1 MKKTDKKQEEEIVP
15 LPEQRQ
21 IEPNEETVEEK
32 AGEKEEEKVEEEKK
46 NETPR
51 QTFSQIVR
59 RFVLA
64 VLRLI
69 IIVAVI
75 GGCGAL
81 IFFGAPFL
89 YDNFFRP
96 VEQNASQMNDIALRQ
111 SQLEFQV
118 VDIQTRLATLE
129 AGQIT
134 QSGTLA
140 EIASG
145 LQTLEAGQT
154 AQSESLA
161 ALEARLQTLEGADAE
176 RNDALADLT
185 YQSDLLQA
193 MELLS
198 RARLFL
204 YQSNFGLARS
214 DVQAAR
220 NVLAEMQ
227 TAAPDSKQKDL
238 TEAIFRLDLALKN
251 LPDFPVAASDDLDIA
266 WQILLEGYPVAP
278 TATLTPFPTSTAAPI
293 PTTTA
298 TTGTPTP

>member
-1 MKKTDKKQEEEIVP
+1 MKKIDKKQEEEIVP
-15 LPEQRQ
+15 IPEERH
-21 IEPNEETVEEK
+21 IEPAEEMVEEK
-32 AGEKEEEKVEEEKK
+32 AEERDEEKVKEKKK

-51 QTFSQIVR
+51 QTFDQIVR

-81 IFFGAPFL
+81 IFYGAPFL
-89 YDNFFRP
+89 YDNFVQP

-111 SQLEFQV
+111 SQLEFQFM
-118 VDIQTRLATLE
+118 DLQTRLATLE
-129 AGQIT
+129 AGQT
-134 QSGTLA
+134 SQSDSLA
-140 EIASG
+140 EIVSG
-145 LQTLEAGQT
+145 IQTLEAGQT
-154 AQSESLA
+154 TQSESLA
-161 ALEARLQTLEGADAE
+161 ALDARLQTLEGADAE
-176 RNDALADLT
+176 RNESLTDLK
-185 YQSDLLQA
+185 YQTNLLQA

-204 YQSNFGLARS
+204 YQSNYGLARS

-220 NVLAEMQ
+220 DVLAEMQ
-227 TAAPDSKQKDL
+227 AAAPESKQQDL
-238 TEAIFRLDLALKN
+238 TEATFRLDLALKN

-266 WQILLEGYPVAP
+266 WQILLQGYPIAP

-293 PTTTA
+293 PTI
-298 TTGTPTP
+298 TGTPTP

>member
-1 MKKTDKKQEEEIVP
+1 MKKADKKKEEEIVP
-15 LPEQRQ
+15 VPEERQ
-21 IEPNEETVEEK
+21 IEPVEEMVEDK
-32 AGEKEEEKVEEEKK
+32 VVEEEKAEEEK
-46 NETPR
+46 KDETPR
-51 QTFSQIVR
+51 QTFGQIVR

-81 IFFGAPFL
+81 IFYGAPFL
-89 YDNFFRP
+89 YDNFIQP

-111 SQLEFQV
+111 SQLEFQIM
-118 VDIQTRLATLE
+118 DLQTRLATLE
-129 AGQIT
+129 AGQT
-134 QSGTLA
+134 SQSDSLA
-140 EIASG
+140 EIAAG
-145 LQTLEAGQT
+145 IRTLEADQT

-161 ALEARLQTLEGADAE
+161 ALDARLQTLEGADAE
-176 RNDALADLT
+176 RNESLADLT
-185 YQSDLLQA
+185 YQTNLLQA

-214 DVQAAR
+214 DVGAAR
-220 NVLAEMQ
+220 DILAEMQ
-227 TAAPDSKQKDL
+227 AAAPESKQKDL

-266 WQILLEGYPVAP
+266 WQILIEGYPVAP
-278 TATLTPFPTSTAAPI
+278 TATLTPFPTSTAAPL
-293 PTTTA
+293 PA
-298 TTGTPTP
+298 TTGTPTPTP